1 MSAIADDGPT
11 KPIEV
16 LFVAHDGFDTLDLLG
31 PLEVFS
37 QAKHDGGKD
46 VKGMKAFN
54 TTIAA
59 PTQGVKTAQDVT
71 IKADIDLD
79 DALEDL
85 NDYDILVIP
94 GGSTEPFTGD
104 GGEKKQPIPLIKAW
118 ADLQRNDPS
127 KERTLFSVCTGSLL
141 LAKAGVLQGLAA
153 TTHPDH
159 YTRLEMLCQEASVKD
174 TGIRTDVM
182 EERYV
187 VNNARFDL
195 GEKPEDNPFITS
207 RKPDARRPS
216 IIQGRKGSESF
227 KQAKRRESLLKRA
240 NMPLGGLRVITAGG
254 ITCGI
259 DAALYLVAALVSVES
274 AHEVARVTQYNW
286 QKGVTVEGIDV

>member
-1 MSAIADDGPT
+1 MSLSSAIELHLPYKDAYSQDA
-11 KPIEV
+11 PI
-16 LFVAHDGFDTLDLLG
+16 
-31 PLEVFS
+31 
-37 QAKHDGGKD
+37 
-46 VKGMKAFN
+46 VKGERAFK

-59 PTQGVKTAQDVT
+59 ASQSVKSSQGITV
-71 IKADIDLD
+71 KADIDFD

-85 NDYDILVIP
+85 NEYDILVIP
-94 GGSTEPFTGD
+94 GGGTQPVLD
-104 GGEKKQPIPLIKAW
+104 KDLQPIPLIKAW
-118 ADLQRNDPS
+118 VELQKKDPS

-141 LAKAGVLQGLAA
+141 LAKASVLQGLAA

-159 YTRLEMLCQEASVKD
+159 YTRLEMLCQDASVKD
-174 TGIRTDVM
+174 SGIRTDVM
-182 EERYV
+182 EDRYV

-195 GEKPEDNPFITS
+195 GEKPEDNPFITT

-216 IIQGRKGSESF
+216 IINPRKGSESF

-240 NMPLGGLRVITAGG
+240 NMPLGGLRLITAGG
-254 ITCGI
+254 ITCGM

-274 AHEVARVTQYNW
+274 AQEVARVTQFNW

>member
-1 MSAIADDGPT
+1 MSAIADDGPQ

-16 LFVAHDGFDTLDLLG
+16 LFAVHDDFDTLDVLG
-31 PLEVFS
+31 PLEIFHH
-37 QAKHDGGKD
+37 AKHDGAKEA
-46 VKGMKAFN
+46 KGVRAFK

-59 PTQGVKTAQDVT
+59 ASQGVKSSQGIT
-71 IKADIDLD
+71 IKADMDFD

-94 GGSTEPFTGD
+94 GGGTAPVL
-104 GGEKKQPIPLIKAW
+104 EKDSQPIPLVKAW
-118 ADLQRNDPS
+118 VELQKKDPS

-159 YTRLEMLCQEASVKD
+159 YTRLEMLCQDASVKD

-182 EERYV
+182 EDRYV

-195 GEKPEDNPFITS
+195 GEKPEDNPFITT

-240 NMPLGGLRVITAGG
+240 NMPLGGLRLITAGG
-254 ITCGI
+254 ITCGM

-274 AHEVARVTQYNW
+274 AQEVARITQFNW

>member
-1 MSAIADDGPT
+1 MSAIADDGPN

-16 LFVAHDGFDTLDLLG
+16 LFAVHDDFDTLDVLG
-31 PLEVFS
+31 PLEIFHH
-37 QAKHDGGKD
+37 AKQDGQEA
-46 VKGMKAFN
+46 KGAKAFN

-59 PTQGVKTAQDVT
+59 ASQGVKSSQGIT
-71 IKADIDLD
+71 IKADIDFD

-85 NDYDILVIP
+85 DDYDILVIP
-94 GGSTEPFTGD
+94 GGGTQPIIDDKTN
-104 GGEKKQPIPLIKAW
+104 KKQPLPLINAW
-118 ADLQRNDPS
+118 VELQKKDPS

-153 TTHPDH
+153 TTHPEH
-159 YTRLEMLCQEASVKD
+159 YTRLEMLCQDASVKD

-195 GEKPEDNPFITS
+195 GEKPDENPFITT

-216 IIQGRKGSESF
+216 IIQPRKGSESF

-240 NMPLGGLRVITAGG
+240 NMPLGGLRLITAGG
-254 ITCGI
+254 ITCGM
-259 DAALYLVAALVSVES
+259 DAALYLVAALVSVD
-274 AHEVARVTQYNW
+274 AAQDVAKITQFNW